1 MLGKGEKTQ
10 MVKDMTALAVVGSRQ
25 LSELSSLL
33 NRFGMIQFEPKNY
46 LSRDVSKKKRFQL
59 QNVKAISFNPPV
71 TIKTYCLRTSH

>member
-1 MLGKGEKTQ
+1 

-46 LSRDVSKKKRFQL
+46 LSLDVSKKKKDFKCKMSKQFP
-59 QNVKAISFNPPV
+59 STPPV
-71 TIKTYCLRTSH
+71 TIKTYRLRTSH